1 MDFWDKNLEALKP
14 VQPYLVEHLQTIKQ
28 EGNDTVTLGENIS
41 IGEAKDGNPILN
53 VIVGGKE
60 YCLNSRFRPI
70 SEAEKYASQFDDIKD
85 YSVSLF
91 FGFGNGTFA
100 REILKKGNDKV
111 RYCFFEPSRDSFM
124 YMLHNEDLSDVFSD
138 MRATFFVEGIN
149 KDETAAYLPTFIDWT
164 NIPLTEIYVLPKYK
178 DIFLQEYTDFV
189 HIVRDIIVRAQLAMN
204 TVVAHGN
211 KLMRSSVLHLQYIF
225 NCVNSTTVKGYF
237 PEDMPAILVSAGPS
251 IMNNIDVLREAK
263 GKALIMCVDSA
274 HRTLV
279 KAGIKPD
286 IVVSVDPA
294 KYGLKKVYALD
305 PNAFDGVAYLF
316 NTVANCNRTANIDTY
331 KRIIFDGDDDIVK
344 HMFNEIGEQSIT
356 GYATGGSVACSA
368 FSILEYWG
376 FKTII
381 FVGQDLSFKD
391 GKRYADSVRDAA
403 EVSAEHGFTVF
414 DVPGYYGDTVQTR
427 EDYYTY
433 LKWFESAAYVTDC
446 DNLINATEGGAYING
461 LTNMSLK
468 DALDKY
474 ATKEYNIR
482 EIIENM
488 PSAFNEE
495 QQQQIENYIRSLPGR
510 VEYFLRQFKEG
521 ISLAERGMTLSKRA
535 NPDMRE
541 LNKISK
547 SLDKIDKATS
557 NETEFAMI
565 SLRAVDVERRIAR
578 DQLVS
583 GGNADNA
590 EEQKEVFASLILLY
604 RAFYDATLE
613 LKDIV
618 NELMEN
624 FERDGRK

>member
-1 MDFWDKNLEALKP
+1 MDFWDKNLAALAP
-14 VQPYLVEHLQTIKQ
+14 QQPYLVNHLITLKD
-28 EGNDTVTLGENIS
+28 EGRDTVNVGENIN
-41 IGEAKDGNPILN
+41 IGVAKDGNPILS
-53 VIVGGKE
+53 VIVDGKE
-60 YCLNSRFRPI
+60 YWLNSRFKPI
-70 SEAEKYASQFDDIKD
+70 AEADKYASQFDDIKD

-100 REILKKGNDKV
+100 REILKRGSDKV
-111 RYCFFEPSRDSFM
+111 RYCFFEPSRDSFI
-124 YMLHNEDLSDVFSD
+124 YMLHNVDMSDIFSNES
-138 MRATFFVEGIN
+138 ATFFVEDIN
-149 KDETAAYLPTFIDWT
+149 KDETAAYLPSFVDWT

-225 NCVNSTTVKGYF
+225 NCVNSTSVKGYF

-251 IMNNIDVLREAK
+251 IMNNIEVLREAK
-263 GKALIMCVDSA
+263 GRALIMCVDSA
-274 HRTLV
+274 HRVLV

-305 PNAFDGVAYLF
+305 PNAFDGVAYMF
-316 NTVANCNRTANIDTY
+316 NTVANCNRTADIDTY
-331 KRIIFDGDDDIVK
+331 RRIVFDGDDDIVK
-344 HMFNEIGEQSIT
+344 HMFKDIGEQNIT

-376 FKTII
+376 FKTVI

-391 GKRYADSVRDAA
+391 GKRYADSVRDAS

-414 DVPGYYGDTVQTR
+414 DVPGYYGGTVQTR

-474 ATKEYNIR
+474 ATKEYNVR

-488 PSAFNEE
+488 PNAFNEA
-495 QQQQIENYIRSLPGR
+495 QQQQIENYIKSLPGR
-510 VEYFLRQFKEG
+510 VEDFLRQFKEG

-535 NPDMRE
+535 NPDLKE

-557 NETEFAMI
+557 GETEFAMI

-578 DQLVS
+578 DQIVS
-583 GGNADNA
+583 GVNADSS

-618 NELMEN
+618 KELIEN